1 VTRSGSGYSLPLNP
15 PCVHPAY
22 SFLVLLGC
30 PLSHTISFRRPEL
43 PYVLSTMSVPP
54 ESDVMEHIRRLKD
67 LGYKIIAVTPPLN
80 GYGPPQN
87 PNRLELSFS
96 V

>member
-1 VTRSGSGYSLPLNP
+1 
-15 PCVHPAY
+15 
-22 SFLVLLGC
+22 
-30 PLSHTISFRRPEL
+30 LSHTISFRRPEL

-54 ESDVMEHIRRLKD
+54 DSDVAEHVRRLKD
-67 LGYKIIAVTPPLN
+67 LGYKIIAVTPPLD

-87 PNRLELSFS
+87 PHNLELRAT

>member
-1 VTRSGSGYSLPLNP
+1 LEK
-15 PCVHPAY
+15 
-22 SFLVLLGC
+22 

-54 ESDVMEHIRRLKD
+54 EADVEEHVRRLKD
-67 LGYKIIAVTPPLN
+67 LGYKIIAVTPPLD

-87 PNRLELSFS
+87 PHTRHAELRAAGETESPFQS
-96 V
+96 S

>member
-1 VTRSGSGYSLPLNP
+1 MEKS
-15 PCVHPAY
+15 
-22 SFLVLLGC
+22 
-30 PLSHTISFRRPEL
+30 LSHTIRFRRPEL

-54 ESDVMEHIRRLKD
+54 GSDVAEHIRRLKD
-67 LGYKIIAVTPPLN
+67 LGYKIIAVIPPLD

-87 PNRLELSFS
+87 PNRLELHFA